1 MLSFFLSSEGFYF
14 VRNNS
19 LTNYF
24 FNDLVKKGDLVALTK
39 SHQAALSAQVAE
51 FVSWKGL
58 RVKVWRKFGNT
69 LFPGGAEY
77 HQSKDYMKKMI
88 AGEIKPFIF
97 HMSWTQNK
105 DNKKLFF
112 EQMAEW
118 YTKEDDTGCNGL
130 ECCLAEPIIT
140 CHFKDKP
147 SFIPCKDSPPID
159 KGRRSFW

>member
-1 MLSFFLSSEGFYF
+1 MLFFFFKGFYF

-19 LTNYF
+19 LTQYF
-24 FNDLVKKGDLVALTK
+24 FNELVKKGDLVALTK
-39 SHQAALSAQVAE
+39 SHQAALAAQIAE

-88 AGEIKPFIF
+88 SGEIKPFIF

-118 YTKEDDTGCNGL
+118 YMKGDDTGCNGL
-130 ECCLAEPIIT
+130 DCCVAEPIIT

-159 KGRRSFW
+159 KGHRSFW